1 MIKRIIHL
9 ILNYNCNINNKD
21 SRKSVNLINNIR
33 SLSIL
38 SNNDLMVKIKE
49 NIKSNED
56 KFINNEEDNFKFRP
70 IITEENILFDNN
82 KKNNNVPNNIINKS
96 ISHKELA
103 KNANKKNTTIDNS
116 NTYDNSNSYFNTN
129 NISNNHS
136 YINNNH
142 SFIDLNFERTKNN
155 SKILNSSHTIYIK
168 KNYSQNLI
176 MNNNPEANEDNTN
189 DDDTIVEIPLSKK
202 YIKSKDKKAEF
213 NNININWKC
222 NKKASSFCLN
232 PKLKFN
238 IHYERNNDKNSNEE
252 DINDSD
258 DDGIINIVNNF
269 RDKFKDVNNKENIN
283 ILSNNFINN
292 DSNSKSNRS
301 TITNHSVHSY
311 SVVDS
316 VESFP
321 TVHKNNIFSNAHK
334 KYFS

>member
-1 MIKRIIHL
+1 MA
-9 ILNYNCNINNKD
+9 
-21 SRKSVNLINNIR
+21 
-33 SLSIL
+33 
-38 SNNDLMVKIKE
+38 KIKE

-56 KFINNEEDNFKFRP
+56 KFINNEEDNFKYRP
-70 IITEENILFDNN
+70 IITEENIFYENN
-82 KKNNNVPNNIINKS
+82 KKNKNNNVPSNIINKS
-96 ISHKELA
+96 ISHKELK

-136 YINNNH
+136 YINNNN
-142 SFIDLNFERTKNN
+142 SYIDLNFERTKNN

-176 MNNNPEANEDNTN
+176 IEANEVNNN
-189 DDDTIVEIPLSKK
+189 DDDTLMEIPLSKK
-202 YIKSKDKKAEF
+202 CIKSKGK
-213 NNININWKC
+213 NINKNIKEYEINNMNLNLKY

-238 IHYERNNDKNSNEE
+238 IPYERNTDKNSNEE
-252 DINDSD
+252 DI
-258 DDGIINIVNNF
+258 
-269 RDKFKDVNNKENIN
+269 K
-283 ILSNNFINN
+283 LSNNIIDN

-301 TITNHSVHSY
+301 TITNHSIHSY

-321 TVHKNNIFSNAHK
+321 AVHKNNIFSNAHK